1 MPHTRVFVSRGATA
15 FEIFLRG
22 SLPVEP
28 GPGLISRLWRRSGLS
43 TVFGGASYPHESAR
57 KSRSFKSHAWIGDLG
72 LFWVISPQGTLP
84 LSSRVRD
91 RVGGLTYDLS
101 SIW

>member
-28 GPGLISRLWRRSGLS
+28 GPGLISRLWRRSGWS
-43 TVFGGASYPHESAR
+43 TVFGGPSYPHESAR
-57 KSRSFKSHAWIGDLG
+57 KSRSFKSHVCIRTLG
-72 LFWVISPQGTLP
+72 LFCASFPRGSPAR
-84 LSSRVRD
+84 SSPVLD
-91 RVGGLTYDLS
+91 LGAALTYDS
-101 SIW
+101 DS